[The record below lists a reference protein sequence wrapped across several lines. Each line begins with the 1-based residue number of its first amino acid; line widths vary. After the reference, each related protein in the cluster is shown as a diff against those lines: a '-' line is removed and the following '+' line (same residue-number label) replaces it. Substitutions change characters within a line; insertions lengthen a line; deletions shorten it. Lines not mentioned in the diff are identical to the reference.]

1 MASAGR
7 PGDPVDPAAPQP
19 AGKIPLAA
27 HWRANMRS
35 LIRRDFLRLGV
46 SATVAPILPRGAA
59 AQSYPERPVRLVVG
73 VAPGGA
79 ADIFARLIGDW
90 LSKRFGQ
97 PVIVE
102 NRTGAGGVVA
112 AEMVLRSPADGYTL
126 FLANSSASIVAGPL
140 PNGLNFVRDSA
151 PIAMLVQE
159 PIILSV
165 TPSLPTKTFP
175 EFIAY
180 AKANPGKLNMASP
193 GTGTT
198 PHIAGEMFKIVVGV
212 DMIHVPYRGG
222 APALTAL
229 AGGQVQVA
237 FMGPAASIGLV
248 RSGNIRALAVTSE
261 TRAMMLPDL
270 PAIAE
275 FVPGYEAS
283 NWFGLV
289 APKNTAPDI
298 IDKLNKLI
306 NEGLADPQ
314 VRGRL
319 VDLGGTVVANSAA
332 DFGNRIAADADKWAN
347 VIRTAKIAI

>member
-1 MASAGR
+1 VVALPIFPRIA
-7 PGDPVDPAAPQP
+7 
-19 AGKIPLAA
+19 
-27 HWRANMRS
+27 RAQ
-35 LIRRDFLRLGV
+35 
-46 SATVAPILPRGAA
+46 A
-59 AQSYPERPVRLVVG
+59 YPSRPVRIVVG
-73 VAPGGA
+73 TAPGGA

-90 LSKRFGQ
+90 LSKRFDQ

-102 NRTGAGGVVA
+102 THTGAGGVVA

-126 FLANSSASIVAGPL
+126 FLAISSAGIVNGPL
-140 PNGLNFVRDSA
+140 GHGLNFIRDSA

-165 TPSLPTKTFP
+165 TPSLQAKTLP

-180 AKANPGKLNMASP
+180 ARANPGKLSMASP
-193 GTGTT
+193 GNGTT
-198 PHIAGEMFKIVVGV
+198 PHIAGELFKIMLGV

-222 APALTAL
+222 APALNDL

-237 FMGPAASIGLV
+237 FMGPAVSLGLI

-261 TRAMMLPDL
+261 TRAAVLPDV
-270 PAIAE
+270 PTVGE

-298 IDKLNKLI
+298 IDNLNNLI
-306 NEGLADPQ
+306 NAGLADPKLR
-314 VRGRL
+314 VRL
-319 VDLGGTVVANSAA
+319 EDLGGTVAESSAA
-332 DFGNRIAADADKWAN
+332 DFAKRIAADAHKWAD
-347 VIRTAKIAI
+347 VIRTANIKI

>member
-1 MASAGR
+1 
-7 PGDPVDPAAPQP
+7 
-19 AGKIPLAA
+19 
-27 HWRANMRS
+27 MRS
-35 LIRRDFLRLGV
+35 LIRREFLRLGV

-59 AQSYPERPVRLVVG
+59 AQSYPERPVRFVVG

-102 NRTGAGGVVA
+102 NRTGGGGVVA

-126 FLANSSASIVAGPL
+126 FLANSSASIVVGSL

-151 PIAMLVQE
+151 PVAMLVQE

-165 TPSLPTKTFP
+165 TPSLPTKTLS

-180 AKANPGKLNMASP
+180 AKANPGKLSMASP
-193 GTGTT
+193 GTGTS
-198 PHIAGEMFKIVVGV
+198 PHIAGELFKIAAGV
-212 DMIHVPYRGG
+212 DMMHVSYRGG
-222 APALTAL
+222 APALTDL

-248 RSGNIRALAVTSE
+248 RSGNIRALAVTSK
-261 TRAMMLPDL
+261 TRAAVLPDV
-270 PAIAE
+270 PTIGE

-289 APKNTAPDI
+289 APKNTPPDI

-314 VRGRL
+314 VRARL
-319 VDLGGTVVANSAA
+319 LELGGTVVANSAS
-332 DFGNRIAADADKWAN
+332 DFKKRIAADANKWAN
-347 VIRTAKIAI
+347 VIRTAKISIN